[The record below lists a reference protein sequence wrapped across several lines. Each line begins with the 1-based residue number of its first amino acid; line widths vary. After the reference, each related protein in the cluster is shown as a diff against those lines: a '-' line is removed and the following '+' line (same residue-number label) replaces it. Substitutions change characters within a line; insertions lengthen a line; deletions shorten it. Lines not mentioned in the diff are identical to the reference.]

1 MRIIALAVL
10 GAFPLLFSSACSG
23 PAPEYRTTA
32 TVREVM
38 KSIVEPNADYVW
50 KSVATKVTAKG
61 IEEKAPKTD
70 DDWAELREHAIAL
83 AEATDLLQ
91 IPGRLVAHPG
101 EPVDNPKVEEPP
113 DVIKT
118 MIDSDLATWI
128 KYNHGL
134 HDAVMTVIKAIDAK
148 NVQAVTDAGSA
159 IDGACEACHKQYWY
173 PDKPDKSDKK
183 K

>member
-1 MRIIALAVL
+1 MFMRIFALTAL
-10 GAFPLLFSSACSG
+10 GAFPLLFTSACAG
-23 PAPEYRTTA
+23 PAPEYRTIA

-38 KSIVEPNADYVW
+38 KSIVDPNADYVW
-50 KSVATKVTAKG
+50 KSVETRVTAKG
-61 IEEKAPKTD
+61 IEDKEPRTD
-70 DDWAELREHAIAL
+70 DDWAKLREHAIAL

-101 EPVDNPKVEEPP
+101 EQVDNPKVEEPP
-113 DVIKT
+113 EVINT
-118 MIDSDLATWI
+118 MIDSDRATWI

-148 NVQAVTDAGSA
+148 NVEGVVDAGSA
-159 IDGACEACHKQYWY
+159 IDSACEACHKHYWY
-173 PDKPDKSDKK
+173 PDKSDKK